1 MDLQFDLPKNQ
12 SSVIK
17 VIGVGG
23 GGSNAV
29 NHMFHQGIKGVDF
42 MVCNTDAQALQA
54 SPVPNKVQLGLGI
67 TEGLGAGANPEV
79 GEQAARESLTDI
91 VSILEKNTRMVFITA
106 GMGGGTGTGAAP
118 IIAQAARSLGILT
131 VGIVT
136 SPFSFEGS
144 IRLRQAQEG
153 IDRLRAQVDSL
164 IVINNNKL
172 REIYGN
178 LGFKAGFAKAD
189 EVLATAARGIAEVIT
204 HHFTT
209 NIDLKDVRTVLA
221 DSGTAVMG
229 SAQATGEDRAARVIR
244 DALDSPLLNDNL
256 IVGARNVL
264 LLIVSGTSEIT
275 FDEIGEISE
284 HIQNQSGSDANIIL
298 GIGEDE
304 ALGEAIGVT
313 IIATGFPVDRQL
325 NTLRRA
331 EPARIVIPLEGE
343 PIPVPSPIQS
353 LVQPVEVPSAGFE
366 TIPDTQ
372 PNLAF
377 TPLSDTVQEDVTAAE
392 PVRIF
397 ALEEEPETVPTAA
410 VEPVNSLVAQ
420 DSEANWEAPFE
431 AEQEVCAEPIFAQ
444 TPLAEIETTA
454 EASVLNPV
462 ESSVEQP
469 VSFTFT
475 IRDFGQNDL
484 SGLEAAVDDVDEAET
499 AETLE
504 SEFASTSTVAEIDWF
519 EQPFSESTPEVTEQA
534 GAEIPISEA
543 STPIETPQR
552 RVYELEDLLAFEE
565 QMGLRKPAP
574 AGSETT
580 TATLSDPELGFELRQ
595 RPVEA
600 KAEEAIAPEF
610 EPETAEDAPFA
621 AFDRPIAQ
629 SLHHKTEER
638 KARLQHY
645 NYRFTKSKTQDLFGS
660 EVPAYQ
666 RLGIQLDNEPVS
678 KTPVLGQLGV
688 SGEEGKGELRSN
700 NRFLHDNV
708 D

>member
-79 GEQAARESLTDI
+79 GEQAARESLSDI

-118 IIAQAARSLGILT
+118 IIAGAARSLGILT

-136 SPFSFEGS
+136 SPFAFEGS
-144 IRLRQAQEG
+144 IRMRQAQDG
-153 IDRLRAQVDSL
+153 IDRLREQVDSL

-304 ALGEAIGVT
+304 SLGEAIGVT

-343 PIPVPSPIQS
+343 PAPAPAALNPQ
-353 LVQPVEVPSAGFE
+353 PSAVRNSSAEEPRGSAAQ
-366 TIPDTQ
+366 PD
-372 PNLAF
+372 LA
-377 TPLSDTVQEDVTAAE
+377 PLNDPSSEVLAVSE
-392 PVRIF
+392 PLRIF
-397 ALEEEPETVPTAA
+397 ALEEEPETLQSTDFAAINSAPAPSPEAFREVPIEA
-410 VEPVNSLVAQ
+410 VQDVHTEAMLAQEPSSEIGTVA
-420 DSEANWEAPFE
+420 EAPMTHSVE
-431 AEQEVCAEPIFAQ
+431 A
-444 TPLAEIETTA
+444 T
-454 EASVLNPV
+454 
-462 ESSVEQP
+462 VEQP

-475 IRDFGQNDL
+475 IRDFGQ
-484 SGLEAAVDDVDEAET
+484 DEATGFEQEADDFET
-499 AETLE
+499 AETADSVGDE
-504 SEFASTSTVAEIDWF
+504 TASEPRLDGF
-519 EQPFSESTPEVTEQA
+519 EQPLAEAAVEEREETLFELPASEVSAPE
-534 GAEIPISEA
+534 EA
-543 STPIETPQR
+543 SQR

-580 TATLSDPELGFELRQ
+580 TATVSDPELGFELRQ

-600 KAEEAIAPEF
+600 KADEPVAIGAQPD
-610 EPETAEDAPFA
+610 TAEEAPFA

-629 SLHHKTEER
+629 SLHHKIEER